1 MPEEKKVYYVR
12 GAKLLDAIIMGIIAT
27 AYMTDGDYLTQ
38 DEIITKIHEQSMTV
52 INAELVKSR
61 LAELVRSGEISV
73 VLC

>member
-1 MPEEKKVYYVR
+1 
-12 GAKLLDAIIMGIIAT
+12 
-27 AYMTDGDYLTQ
+27 MTDGDYLTQ